1 MNNMSLTKL
10 EPIKKNKLSD
20 SVKNELTNFLK
31 SSDFSL
37 SNKLPTE
44 EQLSSLLHVS
54 RVTIRRTLSELETE
68 GLIFRRHGQGT
79 FVNLEALKVKVN
91 LNKLIDFSDIIN
103 DAGYKSTHKIITCEE
118 MKATDEVAQALKI
131 KKGSPVI
138 YVEYWL
144 YADNQPAIISIGWCP
159 KELFSIIPSKKNC
172 EDNTFFKVLLSN
184 AGVIVTSDRIKLQAI
199 TRTNMEQLLG
209 HTTDF
214 YCDAL
219 FYFRSIAFNQQNV
232 PVIYGKAFYDT
243 DIINFELYRKI

>member
-31 SSDFSL
+31 SSDFSQ

-44 EQLSSLLHVS
+44 EQLSTLLNVS

-68 GLIFRRHGQGT
+68 GLIFRKHGQGT

-103 DAGYKSTHKIITCEE
+103 NAGYKSTHKIIACEE
-118 MKATDEVAQALKI
+118 VTANSEVAQALKI
-131 KKGSPVI
+131 ETGSPVI

-159 KELFSIIPSKKNC
+159 KNSFSIIPSRKSC
-172 EDNTFFKVLLSN
+172 EDNSFFKVLRSN
-184 AGVIVTSDRIKLQAI
+184 AGIIITSDRIKFQAI
-199 TRTNMEQLLG
+199 TRKNMELLLG
-209 HTTDF
+209 HSTDF
-214 YCDAL
+214 SCDAL
-219 FYFRSIAFNQQNV
+219 FYFKSIGFNQQNN

-243 DIINFELYRKI
+243 DIINFELYRKV